1 MRWALAILLASV
13 LAVPAHAVTTATCFT
28 PLFGFGPIDPVH
40 GFPQYYQDSTGLALQ
55 PCLDAV
61 CGGVGFA
68 LPNPAAPLSF
78 PDNFPVEV
86 FYSRA
91 ISKMT
96 SGTINVTYTAALEG
110 SFLNGVQAVAGD
122 QVVFGR
128 IRVRILGATP
138 GGTYT
143 VSHPYGVEVLLADT
157 LGTVNFTQDSARVP
171 VSAAGP
177 GVAFS
182 PALATGR
189 VGPFL
194 TAVAPAPLP
203 GLVGNPAA
211 DQTVT
216 GSACGQN
223 FVRVSGPG
231 LPAGGLQSPLFGTII
246 GKIAHI
252 CGNGVLDL
260 GEECDDG
267 NLVAGDCCSP
277 LCQFE
282 PTGQACANNICI
294 SGSTCDGAGACVGGA
309 PNTAPCNDGNACTT
323 ADTCAGGV
331 CVGGP
336 APNCNDGNVCTTDT
350 CDPATGCVNTNN
362 TSTCADGNACTTA
375 DTCSGGQC
383 IGGPPLN
390 CNDGTVC
397 TTDSCNPATGCVNT
411 PANLPCPVATVI
423 ADAFVNFA
431 SPTTNAGTSKVLT
444 ADASPIKRT
453 FVRISV
459 SGVNPRT
466 VASATLHLQVA
477 AASGSNS
484 NSGGQIHAVSN
495 CSWGEKTITWNNQPV
510 MGPVLSTVGGPVA
523 LNQGVDFDISSAVQG
538 DGVYCFAIDSTSTDN
553 VNYNSR
559 EATSGKPSVA
569 IVAAPDCGTCGAV
582 PPTTTTTLPPPPGVV
597 GSVVADTYVQSDLAT
612 TNFGTKPQ
620 IFVDNGTATNPGT
633 TGVQHTFLRVTVS
646 GVGIQ
651 HVSAAHLQLQVASV
665 TNSGSVTGGSI
676 HAISNCTW
684 GETTVT
690 WNTQPAIDGPALATL
705 GAVAAGQIADF
716 DVTSAIP
723 GDGTYCFAIDT
734 TSTDSA
740 IYNSREGTGT
750 RPALALQ
757 VIP

>member
-1 MRWALAILLASV
+1 MTRWALAILLACV

-28 PLFGFGPIDPVH
+28 PLFGFGPIDPIN
-40 GFPQYYQDSTGLALQ
+40 GFPQYYQDSNGLALQ
-55 PCLDAV
+55 QCVDLACDP
-61 CGGVGFA
+61 A
-68 LPNPAAPLSF
+68 LAIPDPTRPISF
-78 PDNFPVEV
+78 PDNFPVEL

-91 ISKMT
+91 IST
-96 SGTINVTYTAALEG
+96 ITVGTIKAVLNDQFEG
-110 SFLNGVQAVAGD
+110 SFANGAVALAGD

-128 IRVRILGATP
+128 VRVRILGGAP

-143 VSHPYGVEVLLADT
+143 VTHPYGTEVLQADS
-157 LGTVNFTQDSARVP
+157 LGTANFTQDSARIPAGLGGP
-171 VSAAGP
+171 VL
-177 GVAFS
+177 AFGT
-182 PALATGR
+182 PLATGR
-189 VGPFL
+189 IGPFL
-194 TAVAPAPLP
+194 TAVAPPPPA
-203 GLVGNPAA
+203 GFVGNPAA
-211 DQTVT
+211 PQTVT
-216 GSACGQN
+216 GSPCGQN
-223 FVRVSGPG
+223 IFAVSGPG
-231 LPAGGLQSPLFGTII
+231 LPAGGVQTNQFTVLI
-246 GKIAHI
+246 GKLAHI
-252 CGNGVLDL
+252 CGNGVVDL
-260 GEECDDG
+260 GEQCDDG

-277 LCQFE
+277 LCQFDAA
-282 PTGQACANNICI
+282 GSACATNVCI
-294 SGSTCDGAGACVGGA
+294 SGSTCDGAGVCTGGT
-309 PNTAPCNDGNACTT
+309 PNTARCNDGNACTT

-350 CDPATGCVNTNN
+350 CNPATGCVNTNN
-362 TSTCADGNACTTA
+362 TSTCDDGNACTTA

-411 PANLPCPVATVI
+411 PASLPCPVATVI

-523 LNQGVDFDISSAVQG
+523 LNRGVDFDISSAVQG